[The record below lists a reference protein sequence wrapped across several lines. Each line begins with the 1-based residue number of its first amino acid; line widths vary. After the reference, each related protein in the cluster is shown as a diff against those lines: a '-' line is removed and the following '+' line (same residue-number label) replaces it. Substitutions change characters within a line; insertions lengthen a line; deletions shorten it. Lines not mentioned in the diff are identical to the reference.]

1 MAFQPLLL
9 LLFHKETQ
17 MDYYHLSYLLDEGL
31 HLCRKSTYYL
41 LIHLVPEKLLQNK
54 NNNIILCSM
63 MQWVNNYQQQYH
75 HGSPSYGCK
84 HNLLC
89 EIKHCAKFQII
100 SELMYKECP
109 SCNVCKRKENKQLVY
124 LSSYEMLSL
133 GVFII
138 GCTCFK

>member
-31 HLCRKSTYYL
+31 HLCHKSTYYL

-75 HGSPSYGCK
+75 HGSPSYGRK

-89 EIKHCAKFQII
+89 DVQCTKNVQAAMYVREKKINSWCTFP
-100 SELMYKECP
+100 LMKC
-109 SCNVCKRKENKQLVY
+109 CLLVY
-124 LSSYEMLSL
+124 LSLDVLVSNEEVSPNS
-133 GVFII
+133 
-138 GCTCFK
+138 